1 MKKAFKILINKY
13 ILTSLGFLVWM
24 VYFDQNDLMLQ
35 QERKKELQATK
46 DDIAYLMKEI
56 NSMENEQSALAKDP
70 QKLEQYARENF
81 HMKKDNE
88 DLYLI
93 SH

>member
-1 MKKAFKILINKY
+1 MKKTLKFLINKY
-13 ILTSLGFLVWM
+13 ILTSLAFLVWM
-24 VYFDQNDLMLQ
+24 IYFDQNDWMQQ

-46 DDIAYLMKEI
+46 DDISFLQKEI
-56 NSMENEQSALAKDP
+56 NSMESEQSQLANDP
-70 QKLEQYARENF
+70 KRLEQYARENF

-93 SH
+93 R